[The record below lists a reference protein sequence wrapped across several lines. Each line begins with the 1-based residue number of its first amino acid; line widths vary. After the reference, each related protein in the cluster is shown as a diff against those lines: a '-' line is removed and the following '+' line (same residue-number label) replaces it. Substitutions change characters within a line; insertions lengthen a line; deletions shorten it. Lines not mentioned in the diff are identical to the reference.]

1 VQVRSLLVEAASLL
15 RASLPPGVELIIE
28 DVAVDVAVSGEPAQ
42 LQQVIL
48 NLCSNA
54 AQAMPRGGSIR
65 ITAEQEEV
73 AALLPMSHGELVPG
87 RYVCLAVID
96 SGRGFDESVAR
107 QLFEPFFT
115 TRSAGTGLGLATVHE
130 IIRDHDGAMN
140 VQSKPE
146 HGSRFEAWLPAVA
159 ATSTAVVGPA
169 VLPLGRG
176 ETVLVVESEREK
188 LLYNEEM
195 LAALG
200 YEPVGFE
207 RPADAI
213 AACRSAPDRFD
224 IILVSHASQTS
235 VGLDLTRALREVAPR
250 QPILLATSSTIDVGV
265 DALADAGISELL
277 RRPLASTELAA
288 ALARCL
294 RSLDALQT

>member
-1 VQVRSLLVEAASLL
+1 
-15 RASLPPGVELIIE
+15 
-28 DVAVDVAVSGEPAQ
+28 
-42 LQQVIL
+42 
-48 NLCSNA
+48 
-54 AQAMPRGGSIR
+54 MPRSGSIR
-65 ITAEQEEV
+65 ITAEQKEV
-73 AALLPMSHGELVPG
+73 AAFLPMSHGELVPG

-96 SGRGFDESVAR
+96 SGCGFDESVAR
-107 QLFEPFFT
+107 RLFEPFFT
-115 TRSAGTGLGLATVHE
+115 TRSAGTGLGLATVNE
-130 IIRDHDGAMN
+130 IVRDHDGAMN

-159 ATSTAVVGPA
+159 ADSTAVVGPA

-176 ETVLVVESEREK
+176 ETVLVVESERER

-207 RPADAI
+207 RAADAI
-213 AACRSAPDRFD
+213 AACRSAPNRFD

-235 VGLDLTRALREVAPR
+235 VGLDVTRALHQAAPR

-265 DALADAGISELL
+265 EALADAGISELL
-277 RRPLASTELAA
+277 RRPLASTELAV

-294 RSLDALQT
+294 RSPGALQM